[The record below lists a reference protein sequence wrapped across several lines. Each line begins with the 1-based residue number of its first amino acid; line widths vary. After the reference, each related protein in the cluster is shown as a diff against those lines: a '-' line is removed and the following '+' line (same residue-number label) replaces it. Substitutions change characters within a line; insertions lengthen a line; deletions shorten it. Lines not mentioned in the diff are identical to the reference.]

1 METGLRDVNAKLVAL
16 CSVEYRRR
24 SGAALGPT
32 YQYRHALYCIHHGHD
47 NDLRTRTVIVN
58 VVASGLVET
67 AQPLV
72 AYRYR
77 RE

>member
-1 METGLRDVNAKLVAL
+1 MDRTANVNAKLVAL

-24 SGAALGPT
+24 SGATLGPT

-58 VVASGLVET
+58 VVASGSLK
-67 AQPLV
+67 PHSHS
-72 AYRYR
+72 
-77 RE
+77 